1 MLQNPS
7 GPANIFSVAFPESKI
22 PSWFTKRSLE
32 PLISIEVNPNGYKS
46 NWKGIALCVCFRPDP
61 SNQMV
66 GLDNLPVLESRLRWC
81 PDSGE
86 STSNSFYILDNICAS
101 RISVE

>member
-46 NWKGIALCVCFRPDP
+46 NWKGIALCVCFRLDP
-61 SNQMV
+61 SNTFSCQMV
-66 GLDNLPVLESRLRWC
+66 VLWVFYVHLGPAHMHQEAQRIKPILHVKRRIC
-81 PDSGE
+81 PPK
-86 STSNSFYILDNICAS
+86 
-101 RISVE
+101 